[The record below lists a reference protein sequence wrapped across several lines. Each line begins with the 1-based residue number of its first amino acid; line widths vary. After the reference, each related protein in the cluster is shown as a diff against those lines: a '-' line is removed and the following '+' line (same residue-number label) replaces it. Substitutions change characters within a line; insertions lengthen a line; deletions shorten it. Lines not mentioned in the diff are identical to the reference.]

1 MRGSIRNA
9 SVAFDPAHSSYASSN
24 AIPIGIPGYY
34 LEDRGSG
41 YSHPSAVMR
50 RPSADV
56 SRPSLDFYDDPTLE
70 PMYES
75 GRESGR
81 DDRESPSPEPAA
93 LIRQA
98 SLGKKTK
105 PTLTTV
111 KGVERMRKE
120 ERVLGVA
127 GLPSQ
132 QRNVAPQKENVR
144 ELNKEMPPPRVSA
157 SSSDDSLSRAE
168 RSGQEEKALEAAS
181 AGALGVAAAG
191 TAMYATKNKSRENLG
206 DRTPSSGILSSGT
219 GLLDP
224 SSDESEKEPKKRR
237 SRELLGAMLGKDKS
251 RSRSRSPLSLIATQ
265 RESVMAGTARGPDTP
280 DQLEASSPGLSEQGG
295 RKRPLRLDIDAV
307 RDAEARGSLT
317 SLPDLILRAT
327 KLASNLDRGKTASRL
342 GMNFFEGMD
351 STERALAVQEANRR
365 SGSISDI
372 LASFPPP
379 GSRDG
384 ERRSLANWNSN
395 LRHSHLPSDSD
406 AGEIREQRKRKCC
419 GMPVWL
425 FVVLLIIVLLLV
437 AAAVLVPVVLLIIL
451 PKN

>member
-9 SVAFDPAHSSYASSN
+9 SVAFDGNHSSYASSN

-41 YSHPSAVMR
+41 YSNPTAAIR
-50 RPSADV
+50 RPSADAG
-56 SRPSLDFYDDPTLE
+56 RPSFDVYDDPTLE

-81 DDRESPSPEPAA
+81 EGWESPSPEPAA

-111 KGVERMRKE
+111 KSGERMKKE
-120 ERVLGVA
+120 ERILGVS

-132 QRNVAPQKENVR
+132 QRNVAPPR
-144 ELNKEMPPPRVSA
+144 EPVPQVMPPPRVSD
-157 SSSDDSLSRAE
+157 SSSEGSLSRAE
-168 RSGQEEKALEAAS
+168 RSGQEEKALEAAN

-206 DRTPSSGILSSGT
+206 SRTPSSGILSSGT
-219 GLLDP
+219 GFIDA
-224 SSDESEKEPKKRR
+224 SSDESEREPKKRS
-237 SRELLGAMLGKDKS
+237 SRDLLGAMLAKDKS
-251 RSRSRSPLSLIATQ
+251 RSRSRSPLSLIGTQ
-265 RESVMAGTARGPDTP
+265 RESVVAGSERGPDTP
-280 DQLEASSPGLSEQGG
+280 DQLEASSPALPESG
-295 RKRPLRLDIDAV
+295 RRRPPRLDMDAV

-317 SLPDLILRAT
+317 SLPDLIRRAT

-406 AGEIREQRKRKCC
+406 AGEIRAQRKRKCC

-425 FVVLLIIVLLLV
+425 FVVLLILVLLLV
-437 AAAVLVPVVLLIIL
+437 AAAVLVPVVLLVIL
-451 PKN
+451 PGNTGS